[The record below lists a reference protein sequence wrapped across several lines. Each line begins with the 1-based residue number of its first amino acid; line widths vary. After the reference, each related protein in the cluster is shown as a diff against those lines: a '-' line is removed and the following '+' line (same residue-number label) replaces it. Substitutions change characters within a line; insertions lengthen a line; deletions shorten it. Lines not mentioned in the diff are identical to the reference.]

1 MRLFFCCGKKKIKRG
16 LDIENPIHINPIHIN
31 PIYYEEPEN
40 KYRSIIQYYTTE
52 IHLIEALQELDDYL
66 DSVV

>member
-1 MRLFFCCGKKKIKRG
+1 MRLFFCCGKKKKIKRG
-16 LDIENPIHINPIHIN
+16 LDIENPIHIN